1 MPALAALFLLASS
14 TTTMRV
20 EDVFPGTMVCTCTQ
34 APASAVSAQPTTT
47 VTEEP
52 SYWRSPTA
60 WGIASGATALVLFG
74 GSLAAHLHST
84 GPNSGLPGSGPWST
98 ASTAMLVG
106 GSVLAGFSAAFLVMR
121 F

>member
-1 MPALAALFLLASS
+1 MPALAALLLLASS
-14 TTTMRV
+14 TTHV
-20 EDVFPGTMVCTCTQ
+20 EDLFPGTMVCSCTQ
-34 APASAVSAQPTTT
+34 TASSIPTAPA
-47 VTEEP
+47 VTEEQP
-52 SYWRSPTA
+52 YWRSPTGWA
-60 WGIASGATALVLFG
+60 IASGATSLVLFG

-84 GPNSGLPGSGPWST
+84 GVNSGLPGTGPWST

>member
-1 MPALAALFLLASS
+1 MPALAALVLLASS
-14 TTTMRV
+14 TTTMHV
-20 EDVFPGTMVCTCTQ
+20 EDVFPGTMVCTCTPTPSS
-34 APASAVSAQPTTT
+34 AVPASA

-60 WGIASGATALVLFG
+60 WTIASGATSLVLIG
-74 GSLAAHLHST
+74 GSIAAHLHST
-84 GPNSGLPGSGPWST
+84 GVNGGLPGSGPWST